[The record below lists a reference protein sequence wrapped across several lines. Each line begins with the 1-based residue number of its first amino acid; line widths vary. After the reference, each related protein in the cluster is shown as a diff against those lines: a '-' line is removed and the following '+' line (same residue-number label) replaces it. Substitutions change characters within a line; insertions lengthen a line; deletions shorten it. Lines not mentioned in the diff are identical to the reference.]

1 MQNLS
6 ITQNLNQKLSPQ
18 QIQFMKLLQVSSS
31 NIEGIIKKELEANP
45 ALEEENTN
53 LSTEDNSNIDD
64 FKFDQESYKTKS
76 NFSVENKNSEIPFS
90 VGSSLNEKL
99 LDQLSYLKLNEKEQI
114 IAKQIIGT
122 IDEDGYLRRD
132 TESIIDDIA
141 FAENLE
147 LQIKEVENVI
157 KLIQSFDPPGIGAR
171 NLKECLIIQL
181 NNIEKKNKEELVA
194 LNIIN
199 NFYDDFINKH
209 YDKIISKL
217 SNTEKE
223 IIKKGIQII
232 KNLNPKPGGS
242 IDESQHTEYLI
253 PDFILKKEDGKFHV
267 ILTQNNIPKVKV
279 SKDYINMLDEL
290 KVNKSKNENNKKS
303 YDFIKQKLE
312 SARWFIDALEQRQN
326 TLINTMNSI
335 IKLQY
340 EFFNNSGDNNF
351 IRPMILKD
359 IANIIKMDISTVS
372 RIVSTKVIQTDFG
385 IYQLKDFFSEGHI
398 TKNGENISNKKIKKL
413 LEKFINEEDK
423 RDPLSDEKIEKVFK
437 EKGYNIAR
445 RTISKYREQL
455 NIPVSRLRK
464 EI

>member
-141 FAENLE
+141 FTESLE
-147 LQIKEVENVI
+147 LQIKEVENVV

-312 SARWFIDALEQRQN
+312 SARWFIDALEQRKN